1 MALNGKNVLVT
12 GSSNGLGLAMATALA
27 ASGCNIVLHGL
38 EPAQSVEQTTAEL
51 ASSYDVSV
59 SYVRA
64 DLSTVEG
71 VDARVETARARV
83 GSIDV
88 LINNAVVRHFARIE
102 SFALE
107 HWHRAL
113 AVNLTAA
120 FRAIQLTLP
129 GMRERGWGR
138 IFNMTS
144 VYGARATANRVD
156 YVTTKT
162 ALLGLTRSVAVET
175 LNQGI
180 TCNAICPG
188 SVLTTKNLMDAR
200 RSSIRL
206 PQSPRPCLRTKAGRR
221 GADQRRSATPRIR
234 ARRGGR
240 MPDRQRG
247 VARAL
252 STRLAYHF
260 DVWRVRCRRS
270 GRKSPQAERTSDH
283 LGAWQCVG
291 AGGRPGR
298 NARHDVEKHRRREC
312 SAQWAA
318 VGPAGRRRIFRSR
331 RPARRRARVSARE
344 RRGPRSERDHGW
356 TGT

>member
-71 VDARVETARARV
+71 VDALVETARARV

-144 VYGARATANRVD
+144 VCMELAQRLIASTTLRRRLPCSDSHGRWPLRRSIRALRAT
-156 YVTTKT
+156 
-162 ALLGLTRSVAVET
+162 
-175 LNQGI
+175 
-180 TCNAICPG
+180 
-188 SVLTTKNLMDAR
+188 
-200 RSSIRL
+200 
-206 PQSPRPCLRTKAGRR
+206 
-221 GADQRRSATPRIR
+221 RSAL
-234 ARRGGR
+234 GR
-240 MPDRQRG
+240 
-247 VARAL
+247 
-252 STRLAYHF
+252 
-260 DVWRVRCRRS
+260 C
-270 GRKSPQAERTSDH
+270 
-283 LGAWQCVG
+283 
-291 AGGRPGR
+291 
-298 NARHDVEKHRRREC
+298 
-312 SAQWAA
+312 
-318 VGPAGRRRIFRSR
+318 
-331 RPARRRARVSARE
+331 
-344 RRGPRSERDHGW
+344 
-356 TGT
+356 